1 MAHVMKLAYLRDFK
15 LFFSDMSVFHLKKHI
30 FFPFQVLIPDR
41 SRMMSSSNTGH
52 ISLPIDTVAGTS
64 SSSYSLSYDRSIAS
78 SIVTS
83 PVCVI

>member
-1 MAHVMKLAYLRDFK
+1 MAHVVKLAYLRDFRT
-15 LFFSDMSVFHLKKHI
+15 FFPDMSVFRIKKYY
-30 FFPFQVLIPDR
+30 FFSFQVLIPDR

-64 SSSYSLSYDRSIAS
+64 SSCSLSYDRSIAS

-83 PVCVI
+83 TEC